1 MIISK
6 AQFRFFTN
14 MTINCK
20 GQLLDLSVPKV
31 MGIINVTPDS
41 FFDGGKLTNTDAVL
55 QHAERML
62 NEGADILD
70 LGGMSSRPGA
80 EIISAEEELKRVI
93 APLKSLVQHFPNAII
108 SVDTIH
114 AKVAEESLG
123 IGAHII
129 NDISAGRFDEG
140 MLSVVSKHR
149 APFIIMHMK
158 GLPSDMQR
166 EPHYENVTPEVMDF
180 FAERIEACR
189 KTGINDTILDP
200 GFGFGKSIAHNYTLL
215 RNLSYFAQLNLPVV
229 VGVSRKGMICKV
241 LGVNPEDALNGTTIV
256 NTIALMKGAH
266 ILRVHDVKEAKQAI
280 KVVQTLPLTE

>member
-20 GQLLDLSVPKV
+20 GQLLDLSIPKV

-62 NEGADILD
+62 TEGADILD
-70 LGGMSSRPGA
+70 IGGMSSRPGA

-93 APLKSLVQHFPNAII
+93 APLKTLVQHFPKAII

-114 AKVAEESLG
+114 AKVAEESLQ

-166 EPHYENVTPEVMDF
+166 EPHYENVTTEVMDF
-180 FAERIEACR
+180 FAERIEACS
-189 KTGINDTILDP
+189 KAGINDTILDP

-229 VGVSRKGMICKV
+229 AGVSRKGMICKV

-266 ILRVHDVKEAKQAI
+266 ILRVHDVKEAEQAI

>member
-20 GQLLDLSVPKV
+20 GQLLDLSIPKV

-41 FFDGGKLTNTDAVL
+41 FFDGGKLSSTDAVL

-62 NEGADILD
+62 TEGADILD
-70 LGGMSSRPGA
+70 IGGMSSRPGA
-80 EIISAEEELKRVI
+80 EIIYAEEELKRVI
-93 APLKSLVQHFPNAII
+93 APLKSLVQHFPKAII

-114 AKVAEESLG
+114 ANVAEESLQ

-166 EPHYENVTPEVMDF
+166 EPYYENVTTEVMDF

-189 KTGINDTILDP
+189 KAGINDTILDP

-215 RNLSYFAQLNLPVV
+215 RNLSYFAQLNLPIVA
-229 VGVSRKGMICKV
+229 GVSRKGMICKV

-256 NTIALMKGAH
+256 NTIALMRGAH

-280 KVVQTLPLTE
+280 NLVQTLPLTE

>member
-20 GQLLDLSVPKV
+20 GQLLDLSIPKV

-41 FFDGGKLTNTDAVL
+41 FFDGGKLTNTDLVL

-70 LGGMSSRPGA
+70 IGGMSSRPGA

-93 APLKSLVQHFPNAII
+93 APLKSLVEHFPKAII

-140 MLSVVSKHR
+140 MLGVVSKHR

-166 EPHYENVTPEVMDF
+166 EPHYENVTTEVMDF
-180 FAERIEACR
+180 FAERIEACS
-189 KTGINDTILDP
+189 KAGINDTILDP

-215 RNLSYFAQLNLPVV
+215 RNLSYFAQLNLPLVA
-229 VGVSRKGMICKV
+229 GVSRKGMICKV

-256 NTIALMKGAH
+256 NTIALMRGAH
-266 ILRVHDVKEAKQAI
+266 ILRVHDVKEAKEAI